1 MQLTTPNKAPTINID
16 ELTITLHTQGAIPVL
31 INPDFLLH
39 NGIVERAWAIELPV
53 IIESRYAQVSYT
65 NGLSLIASEDR
76 FIISQVSRNG
86 HSLNVDEIVCPE
98 VLVRYLSLVPPAVGY
113 NHIQVEPVCSITMN
127 ESEAERLISPLHEL
141 KKGLP
146 HVDVIPEMQVRL
158 LYFLPDKS
166 ISLQVTEHRIEE
178 GSELPSIRFVG
189 RISRQVRGDTLPEQA
204 IFIVSVVEEQWRQ
217 DIHDLLALTR
227 QFYSKYTRKED

>member
-1 MQLTTPNKAPTINID
+1 MTTPNKVPSIKLD
-16 ELTITLHTQGAIPVL
+16 ELAITLSTPGAIPVL

-76 FIISQVSRNG
+76 FIISQVAQNG

-113 NHIQVEPVCSITMN
+113 QGVQIEPVCSITMDD
-127 ESEAERLISPLHEL
+127 SEAGRLISPLHEL

-146 HVDVIPEMQVRL
+146 YIDVIPQNAGEIPV
-158 LYFLPDKS
+158 LP
-166 ISLQVTEHRIEE
+166 T
-178 GSELPSIRFVG
+178 G
-189 RISRQVRGDTLPEQA
+189 
-204 IFIVSVVEEQWRQ
+204 
-217 DIHDLLALTR
+217 
-227 QFYSKYTRKED
+227 